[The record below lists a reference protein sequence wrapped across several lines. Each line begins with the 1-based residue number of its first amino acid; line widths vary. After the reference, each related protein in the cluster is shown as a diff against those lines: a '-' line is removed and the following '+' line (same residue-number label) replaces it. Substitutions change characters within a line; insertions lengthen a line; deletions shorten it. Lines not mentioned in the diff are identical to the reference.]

1 MTDNIQGQKNKNS
14 APSPSIL
21 ILGIGNILLGDEGVG
36 VRVIEAMS
44 EINMPDNVE
53 LMDGGTSS
61 MDILGNLDPKVKVI
75 IIDAVQGGGEP
86 GTIYKFTPKDIKS
99 PKPVFTSLH
108 QIGLLESLSELEMV
122 GKPPPYIVIYG
133 IEPKNLEWDLELSP
147 EITAIIPRVLEL
159 VLEEIHDYQA

>member
-1 MTDNIQGQKNKNS
+1 MTDNIQGQNNKNS

-44 EINMPDNVE
+44 EIKMPDNVE
-53 LMDGGTSS
+53 LMDGGTAS
-61 MDILGNLDPKVKVI
+61 MDILGNLDSEIKVI

-86 GTIYKFTPKDIKS
+86 GTIYRFTPKDIQS

-108 QIGLLESLSELEMV
+108 QIGLLETLSELEMV
-122 GKPPPYIVIYG
+122 GRPPLNIVIFG
-133 IEPKNLEWDLELSP
+133 IEPKNLEWGLELSP
-147 EITAIIPRVLEL
+147 EIAAIIPRVSQM
-159 VLEEIHDYQA
+159 VLEEIHNYPA